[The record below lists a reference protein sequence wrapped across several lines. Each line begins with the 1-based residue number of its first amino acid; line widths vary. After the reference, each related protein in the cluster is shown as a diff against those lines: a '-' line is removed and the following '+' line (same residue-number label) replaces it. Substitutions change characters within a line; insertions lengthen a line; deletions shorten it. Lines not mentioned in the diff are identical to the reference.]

1 MTQPTTLNSVA
12 TPYGNIN
19 HETHGDARQG
29 FFTFYRTDGK
39 TEPLTRAQVGEIIEA
54 TIDAFCDPY
63 DMTGQETAIFAIALM
78 QFRAELDQNKYK
90 TAPSWKE
97 LMIKD

>member
-1 MTQPTTLNSVA
+1 MNQPATLNSCA

-19 HETHGDARQG
+19 HETYGDPRQS

-39 TEPLTRAQVGEIIEA
+39 NEPLTRAQVGEIIET
-54 TIDAFCDPY
+54 TIDAFSDPY
-63 DMTGQETAIFAIALM
+63 DMTGQETAKFAIDLM
-78 QFRAELDQNKYK
+78 RFRAELDQNKYE

-97 LMIKD
+97 LTIKD

>member
-1 MTQPTTLNSVA
+1 MTQATTLNSCA
-12 TPYGNIN
+12 TPYGTIN
-19 HETHGDARQG
+19 HETYGEQS

-39 TEPLTRAQVGEIIEA
+39 TEPLTRAQVGEIIEE

-97 LMIKD
+97 LTIKD

>member
-1 MTQPTTLNSVA
+1 MTQPIILSSIA
-12 TPYGNIN
+12 TSYGNIN
-19 HETHGDARQG
+19 HETYGEQS

-54 TIDAFCDPY
+54 TVDAFCDPY
-63 DMTGQETAIFAIALM
+63 DMTGQETAKFAIDLVL
-78 QFRAELDQNKYK
+78 FRAKLDRNKYE

-97 LMIKD
+97 LTIKD